1 MRDWSAR
8 ERDLIEAEIKTE
20 LIKISNILIEHGFCD
35 GDGICSMTVAP
46 TYVNAFMH
54 MLNEN
59 KEIVKNK
66 NGDSK
71 YYINF
76 SLFRES
82 INDDSENTAEPT
94 DE

>member
-35 GDGICSMTVAP
+35 GDGICSMAVAP
-46 TYVNAFMH
+46 TYVSAFMH
-54 MLNEN
+54 MRDEN
-59 KEIVKNK
+59 KEIVKDK
-66 NGDSK
+66 NGNPK
-71 YYINF
+71 YYIDF
-76 SLFRES
+76 LLFRES